1 MKYSFIAILVSVV
14 VLYRG
19 CLSLD
24 GAPKDDPRSDAD
36 RSSRETFE
44 DKTITPKMSLYN
56 GCSRHSSEMIQIVVR
71 DTGVAGPEHV
81 ELSVHASELE
91 FELSKLL
98 REKVVVIKNVQRN
111 LQEIERIV
119 NETRL
124 SGPDFSPQNLTEID
138 LTVLQSTVKNSKRA
152 SDSVR
157 NYQNQLIEYAN
168 KVFAL
173 HDELMSVRDDEKM
186 LLKDLNIELQDYELR
201 KRSNEHDLEV
211 HRTRIAELKKK
222 RSEYESKQFEESKH
236 PRLAVMV
243 NYFFK
248 FILSLFGNE
257 TFKPPTNQQDEDYI
271 KLLQKVKKEIE
282 NEQENLEEDMENTI
296 KISTKISSI
305 KTHKRSSEEAVKIFH
320 DASYASLLMSRALYN
335 VAQLWQWFNTMVSQ
349 TVREAKEFLDLIN
362 NSDNQVV
369 TTEWFPHV
377 LRKCVSHIN
386 EVILECKV
394 IMSDTVTETGE
405 VCTTNTKSE
414 AMALRKSLDL
424 SLLLHNSDAA

>member
-1 MKYSFIAILVSVV
+1 
-14 VLYRG
+14 
-19 CLSLD
+19 
-24 GAPKDDPRSDAD
+24 
-36 RSSRETFE
+36 
-44 DKTITPKMSLYN
+44 
-56 GCSRHSSEMIQIVVR
+56 MIQIVVR

-81 ELSVHASELE
+81 ELSVKASELE
-91 FELSKLL
+91 FEFSKLL
-98 REKVVVIKNVQRN
+98 REKLVVIKNVQRN

-124 SGPDFSPQNLTEID
+124 SGPDFSPQNLTQLD
-138 LTVLQSTVKNSKRA
+138 LTVLQSAVKNSKRA

-157 NYQNQLIEYAN
+157 TYQNQLIEYAN

-173 HDELMSVRDDEKM
+173 HDELMSVRDDEKT

-201 KRSNEHDLEV
+201 KKSNELDLEV

-222 RSEYESKQFEESKH
+222 RSEYESKQLEGSKQ
-236 PRLAVMV
+236 AGQEFTV
-243 NYFFK
+243 NNIVKFVYYFVFNGT
-248 FILSLFGNE
+248 S
-257 TFKPPTNQQDEDYI
+257 KPPSNQQKVDYT
-271 KLLQKVKKEIE
+271 KLLQEVKKEIE

-349 TVREAKEFLDLIN
+349 TVREANEFLDLLLLMN
-362 NSDNQVV
+362 YSDNQTVA
-369 TTEWFPHV
+369 TELFPQV
-377 LRKCVSHIN
+377 LSKCVSHIN

-394 IMSDTVTETGE
+394 IMRDTETETGE
-405 VCTTNTKSE
+405 LCTTSTKSE

-424 SLLLHNSDAA
+424 SLLLHNSDTA

>member
-1 MKYSFIAILVSVV
+1 
-14 VLYRG
+14 
-19 CLSLD
+19 
-24 GAPKDDPRSDAD
+24 
-36 RSSRETFE
+36 
-44 DKTITPKMSLYN
+44 
-56 GCSRHSSEMIQIVVR
+56 MIQIVVR

-81 ELSVHASELE
+81 ELSVKASELE
-91 FELSKLL
+91 FEFSKLL
-98 REKVVVIKNVQRN
+98 REKLVVIKNVQRN

-119 NETRL
+119 NETPL
-124 SGPDFSPQNLTEID
+124 SGPNFSPQNLTEID

-157 NYQNQLIEYAN
+157 TYQNQLIEYAN

-173 HDELMSVRDDEKM
+173 HDELMSVRDDEKT

-222 RSEYESKQFEESKH
+222 RSEYESKQFEGSKH
-236 PRLAVMV
+236 PGLAVMV

-248 FILSLFGNE
+248 FILSFFGNE

-349 TVREAKEFLDLIN
+349 TVREANEFLDLLFLIN

-369 TTEWFPHV
+369 TTEWFPQV

-394 IMSDTVTETGE
+394 IMRDTVTETGE
-405 VCTTNTKSE
+405 LCTTSTKSE